1 MQRLKCIVEYD
12 GTNFV
17 GWQRQINGK
26 SVQETIEDA
35 IEKLAEKKITIFG
48 AGRTDA
54 GVHAVH
60 QVFHFDFDKDIDTKK
75 ITEALNFHLKNNS
88 ISILKTELVN
98 NDFDSRRD
106 AKLRIYKYI
115 IINRDSPLSIEKDR
129 AWQIK
134 INLDEKN
141 MNDAA
146 QVLVGTHD
154 FTTFRAASCGAKSP
168 MKTMEKIN
176 IFRRDEYIYS
186 YFESQSFLQHQV
198 RSMMGCI
205 KLVGEN
211 KWSKQDLL
219 DVLNS
224 KDRSKCA
231 VPAPAAGLYLE
242 NIIY

>member
-12 GTNFV
+12 GTHFV

-35 IEKLAEKKITIFG
+35 IEKLAEKKTTIFG

-60 QVFHFDFDKDIDTKK
+60 QVFHFDFDKDIDAKK
-75 ITEALNFHLKNNS
+75 ITEALNFHLKDNS
-88 ISILKTELVN
+88 ISILKTELVQ
-98 NDFDSRRD
+98 NDFDSRRN

-129 AWQIK
+129 AWQLKIK
-134 INLDEKN
+134 LNEVK

-146 QVLVGTHD
+146 QILLGTHD
-154 FTTFRAASCGAKSP
+154 FTTFRSASCGAKSP
-168 MKTMEKIN
+168 IKTMEKIN
-176 IFRRDEYIYS
+176 IFRKDDYIYS

-211 KWSKQDLL
+211 KWSKQDLFN
-219 DVLNS
+219 VLNS

-231 VPAPAAGLYLE
+231 VPAPATGLYLE
-242 NIIY
+242 NVIY

>member
-12 GTNFV
+12 GTHFV

-26 SVQETIEDA
+26 SVQETIENA
-35 IEKLAEKKITIFG
+35 IEKLAEKKIIIFG

-60 QVFHFDFDKDIDTKK
+60 QVFHFDLDKDIDAKK

-88 ISILKTELVN
+88 ISILKTELVQ
-98 NDFDSRRD
+98 NDFDSRRN

-129 AWQIK
+129 AWQLKIK
-134 INLDEKN
+134 LNEVK

-146 QVLVGTHD
+146 QILLGTHD
-154 FTTFRAASCGAKSP
+154 FTTFRSTSCGAKSP
-168 MKTMEKIN
+168 IKTMEKIN
-176 IFRRDEYIYS
+176 IFRKDDYIYS
-186 YFESQSFLQHQV
+186 YFESQSFLQHQI

-211 KWSKQDLL
+211 KWSKQDLFN
-219 DVLNS
+219 VLNS

-231 VPAPAAGLYLE
+231 APAPATGLYLE
-242 NIIY
+242 NVIY

>member
-75 ITEALNFHLKNNS
+75 ITEALNFHLKNNY
-88 ISILKTELVN
+88 ISILKKELVN

-211 KWSKQDLL
+211 KWSKQDLI
-219 DVLNS
+219 DALNF
-224 KDRSKCA
+224 KNRSKCA

>member
-12 GTNFV
+12 GTHFV

-35 IEKLAEKKITIFG
+35 IEKLAEKKTIIFG
-48 AGRTDA
+48 AGRTDT

-60 QVFHFDFDKDIDTKK
+60 QVFHFDFDKDIDVKK
-75 ITEALNFHLKNNS
+75 ITDALNFHLKNNS
-88 ISILKTELVN
+88 ISILKTELVQ

-106 AKLRIYKYI
+106 AKLRIYKYV

-134 INLDEKN
+134 INLNEKN
-141 MNDAA
+141 MNEAA

-168 MKTMEKIN
+168 IKTMEKIN
-176 IFRRDEYIYS
+176 IFRKDDYIYS
-186 YFESQSFLQHQV
+186 YFESKSFLQHQV

-211 KWSKQDLL
+211 KWTKKDLL
-219 DVLNS
+219 DALNS

-231 VPAPAAGLYLE
+231 SPAPAAGLYLE
-242 NIIY
+242 NIVY

>member
-12 GTNFV
+12 GTHFV

-26 SVQETIEDA
+26 SVQETIENA
-35 IEKLAEKKITIFG
+35 IEKLAEKKIIIFG

-60 QVFHFDFDKDIDTKK
+60 QVFHFDLDKDIDAKK

-88 ISILKTELVN
+88 ISILKTELVQ
-98 NDFDSRRD
+98 NDFDSRRN

-129 AWQIK
+129 AWQLKIK
-134 INLDEKN
+134 LNEVK

-146 QVLVGTHD
+146 QILLGTHD
-154 FTTFRAASCGAKSP
+154 FTTFRSASCGAKSP
-168 MKTMEKIN
+168 IKTMEKIN
-176 IFRRDEYIYS
+176 IFRKDDYIYS
-186 YFESQSFLQHQV
+186 YFESQSFLQHQI

-211 KWSKQDLL
+211 KWSKQDLFN
-219 DVLNS
+219 VLNS

-231 VPAPAAGLYLE
+231 APAPATGLYLE
-242 NIIY
+242 NVIY

>member
-1 MQRLKCIVEYD
+1 MQRLKCIAEYD
-12 GTNFV
+12 GTHFV

-26 SVQETIEDA
+26 SVQETIENA
-35 IEKLAEKKITIFG
+35 IEKLAEKKIIIFG

-60 QVFHFDFDKDIDTKK
+60 QVFHFDLDKDIDAKK

-88 ISILKTELVN
+88 ISILKTELVQ
-98 NDFDSRRD
+98 NDFDSRRN

-129 AWQIK
+129 AWQLKIK
-134 INLDEKN
+134 LNEVK

-146 QVLVGTHD
+146 QILLGTHD
-154 FTTFRAASCGAKSP
+154 FTTFRSASCGAKSP
-168 MKTMEKIN
+168 IKTMEKIN
-176 IFRRDEYIYS
+176 IFRKDDYIYS

-211 KWSKQDLL
+211 KWSKQDLFN
-219 DVLNS
+219 VLNS

-231 VPAPAAGLYLE
+231 APAPATGLYLE
-242 NIIY
+242 NVIY

>member
-12 GTNFV
+12 GTHFV

-35 IEKLAEKKITIFG
+35 IEKLAEKKTIIFG
-48 AGRTDA
+48 AGRTDT

-60 QVFHFDFDKDIDTKK
+60 QVFHFDFDKDIDVKK
-75 ITEALNFHLKNNS
+75 ITDALNFHLKNNS
-88 ISILKTELVN
+88 ISILKTELVQ

-106 AKLRIYKYI
+106 AKLRIYKYV

-134 INLDEKN
+134 INLNEKN
-141 MNDAA
+141 MNEAA

-168 MKTMEKIN
+168 IKTMEKIK
-176 IFRRDEYIYS
+176 IFRKDDYIYS

-205 KLVGEN
+205 KLVGES
-211 KWSKQDLL
+211 KWSNQDLL

-242 NIIY
+242 NVIY

>member
-12 GTNFV
+12 GTHFV

-26 SVQETIEDA
+26 TVQETIEDA
-35 IEKLAEKKITIFG
+35 IEKLAEKKTTIFG

-60 QVFHFDFDKDIDTKK
+60 QVFHFDFNKDIDAKK

-88 ISILKTELVN
+88 ISILKTELVQ
-98 NDFDSRRD
+98 NDFDSRRN

-129 AWQIK
+129 AWQLKIK
-134 INLDEKN
+134 LNEVK

-146 QVLVGTHD
+146 QILLGTHD
-154 FTTFRAASCGAKSP
+154 FTTFRSASCGAKSP
-168 MKTMEKIN
+168 IKTMEKIN
-176 IFRRDEYIYS
+176 IFRKDDYIYS
-186 YFESQSFLQHQV
+186 YFESQSFLQQQV

-211 KWSKQDLL
+211 KWSKQDLFN
-219 DVLNS
+219 VLNS

-231 VPAPAAGLYLE
+231 VPAPATGLYLE
-242 NIIY
+242 NVIY

>member
-1 MQRLKCIVEYD
+1 MQRLKCIAEYD
-12 GTNFV
+12 GTHFV

-60 QVFHFDFDKDIDTKK
+60 QVFHFDFDKDIDAKK

-88 ISILKTELVN
+88 ISILKTEFVH

-134 INLDEKN
+134 THLDEKN
-141 MNDAA
+141 MYDAA
-146 QVLVGTHD
+146 QILVGTHD

-168 MKTMEKIN
+168 IKTMEKIN
-176 IFRRDEYIYS
+176 IFRKDDYIYS

-211 KWSKQDLL
+211 KWSKNDLI
-219 DVLNS
+219 DALNF

-231 VPAPAAGLYLE
+231 VPAPAAGLYLD

>member
-12 GTNFV
+12 GTHFV

-26 SVQETIEDA
+26 SVQETIENA

-54 GVHAVH
+54 GVHAVR
-60 QVFHFDFDKDIDTKK
+60 QVFHFDFDKDIDAKK
-75 ITEALNFHLKNNS
+75 ITDALNFHLKNNS
-88 ISILKTELVN
+88 ISILKTELVH

-134 INLDEKN
+134 INLDEKK

-168 MKTMEKIN
+168 IKTMEKIN
-176 IFRRDEYIYS
+176 IFRKDDYIYS

-219 DVLNS
+219 DALNS

>member
-12 GTNFV
+12 GTHFV

-35 IEKLAEKKITIFG
+35 IEKLAEKKTIIFG
-48 AGRTDA
+48 AGRTDT

-60 QVFHFDFDKDIDTKK
+60 QVFHFDFDKDIDVKK
-75 ITEALNFHLKNNS
+75 ITDALNFHLKNNS
-88 ISILKTELVN
+88 ISILKTELVQ

-106 AKLRIYKYI
+106 AKLRIYKYV

-134 INLDEKN
+134 INLNEKN
-141 MNDAA
+141 MNEAA

-168 MKTMEKIN
+168 IKT
-176 IFRRDEYIYS
+176 
-186 YFESQSFLQHQV
+186 
-198 RSMMGCI
+198 
-205 KLVGEN
+205 
-211 KWSKQDLL
+211 
-219 DVLNS
+219 
-224 KDRSKCA
+224 
-231 VPAPAAGLYLE
+231 
-242 NIIY
+242 

>member
-12 GTNFV
+12 GTHFV

-26 SVQETIEDA
+26 TVQETIEDA
-35 IEKLAEKKITIFG
+35 IEKLAEKKTTIFG

-60 QVFHFDFDKDIDTKK
+60 QVFHFDFNKDIDAKK

-88 ISILKTELVN
+88 ISILKTELVQN
-98 NDFDSRRD
+98 NFDSRRN

-129 AWQIK
+129 AWQLKIK
-134 INLDEKN
+134 LNEVK

-146 QVLVGTHD
+146 QILLGTHD
-154 FTTFRAASCGAKSP
+154 FTTFRSASCGAKSP
-168 MKTMEKIN
+168 IKTMEKIN
-176 IFRRDEYIYS
+176 IFRKDDYIYS
-186 YFESQSFLQHQV
+186 YFESQSFLQQQV

-211 KWSKQDLL
+211 KWSKQDLFN
-219 DVLNS
+219 VLNS

-231 VPAPAAGLYLE
+231 VPAPATGLYLE
-242 NIIY
+242 NVIY

>member
-12 GTNFV
+12 GTHFV

-35 IEKLAEKKITIFG
+35 IEKLAEKKTTIFG

-60 QVFHFDFDKDIDTKK
+60 QVFHFDFDKDIDAKK
-75 ITEALNFHLKNNS
+75 ITEALNFHLKDNS
-88 ISILKTELVN
+88 ISILKTELVQ
-98 NDFDSRRD
+98 NDFDSRRN

-129 AWQIK
+129 AWQLKIK
-134 INLDEKN
+134 LNEVK

-146 QVLVGTHD
+146 QILLGTHD
-154 FTTFRAASCGAKSP
+154 FTTFRSASCGAKSAI
-168 MKTMEKIN
+168 KTMEKIN
-176 IFRRDEYIYS
+176 IFRKDDYIYS

-211 KWSKQDLL
+211 KWSKQDLFN
-219 DVLNS
+219 VLNS

-231 VPAPAAGLYLE
+231 VPAPATGLYLE
-242 NIIY
+242 NVIY

>member
-12 GTNFV
+12 GTHFV

-26 SVQETIEDA
+26 SVQETIENA
-35 IEKLAEKKITIFG
+35 IEKLAEKKIIIFG

-60 QVFHFDFDKDIDTKK
+60 QVFHFDLDKDIDAKK

-88 ISILKTELVN
+88 ISILKTELVQ
-98 NDFDSRRD
+98 NDFDSRRN

-129 AWQIK
+129 AWQLKIK
-134 INLDEKN
+134 LNEVK

-146 QVLVGTHD
+146 QILLGTHD
-154 FTTFRAASCGAKSP
+154 FTTFRSASCGAKSP
-168 MKTMEKIN
+168 IKTMEKIN
-176 IFRRDEYIYS
+176 IFRKDDYIYS

-211 KWSKQDLL
+211 KWSKQDLFN
-219 DVLNS
+219 VLNS

-231 VPAPAAGLYLE
+231 APAPATGLYLE
-242 NIIY
+242 NVIY

>member
-1 MQRLKCIVEYD
+1 MQRLKCIAEYD
-12 GTNFV
+12 GTHFV

-35 IEKLAEKKITIFG
+35 IEKLAEQRITIFG

-60 QVFHFDFDKDIDTKK
+60 QVFHFDFDKDIDAIK

-88 ISILKTELVN
+88 ISILKTEFVH

-115 IINRDSPLSIEKDR
+115 IINRDSPLSIEKNR

-134 INLDEKN
+134 THLDEKN
-141 MNDAA
+141 MYDAA
-146 QVLVGTHD
+146 QILVGTHD

-168 MKTMEKIN
+168 IKTMEKIN
-176 IFRRDEYIYS
+176 IFRKDDYIYS

-211 KWSKQDLL
+211 KWSKNDLI
-219 DVLNS
+219 DALNS

-231 VPAPAAGLYLE
+231 VPAPAAGLYLD